1 MGAPFLLSRV
11 RLLLTVGTV
20 PPPSH
25 TPSTMQL
32 AQPSPGDFCCHPF
45 PAPIPGLTWAPLI
58 HEEGAGGGAVSRQ
71 NWQLQSQQRGGAE
84 QRWLLWQLM
93 WGGLQV
99 TGAPTSLPIAPW
111 H

>member
-1 MGAPFLLSRV
+1 
-11 RLLLTVGTV
+11 
-20 PPPSH
+20 
-25 TPSTMQL
+25 MQL

-58 HEEGAGGGAVSRQ
+58 HEEGAGGGRGEPSELAAAIPAEGGRRAAVVT
-71 NWQLQSQQRGGAE
+71 LAAYV
-84 QRWLLWQLM
+84 
-93 WGGLQV
+93 GGLQV